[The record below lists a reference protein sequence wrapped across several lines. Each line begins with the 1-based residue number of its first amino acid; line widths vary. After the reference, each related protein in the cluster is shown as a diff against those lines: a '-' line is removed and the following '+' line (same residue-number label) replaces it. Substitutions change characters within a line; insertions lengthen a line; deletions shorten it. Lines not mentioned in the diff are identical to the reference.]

1 MFPTPPATFPLSSGN
16 GPGLRIKVCGMRT
29 DTNIREV
36 ANLGVDF
43 MGFIFYEKSPRYAV
57 PTLNPRTLDRL
68 PHSIL
73 KVGVFVDETTDIIRQ
88 RVVEYG
94 LDLVQ
99 LHGHESPAQCAE
111 LRAAGMLVIK
121 AFSVGK
127 EFDFVQTVP
136 YADCCNY
143 FLFDTKGP
151 ALGGNGTT
159 FDWQLLA
166 GYNLPVPYFL
176 AGGLDLAH
184 AHELQT
190 LRLPGLFGIDLNS
203 RFELAP
209 GEKDVAKLRQLFQRL
224 RPGSNISST

>member
-1 MFPTPPATFPLSSGN
+1 MFPTLPVTYPMSSST
-16 GPGLRIKVCGMRT
+16 PGLRIKVCGMRS
-29 DTNIREV
+29 DENIREV
-36 ANLGVDF
+36 AKLGVDF
-43 MGFIFYEKSPRYAV
+43 MGFIFYAKSPRYAA
-57 PTLNPRTLDRL
+57 PTLNVQTLDKL
-68 PHSIL
+68 PPSVL
-73 KVGVFVDETTDIIRQ
+73 KVGVFVDETTAVIRQ

-99 LHGHESPAQCAE
+99 LHGHESPEQCAE
-111 LRAAGMLVIK
+111 LRAVGLLIIK
-121 AFSVGK
+121 AFSVG
-127 EFDFVQTVP
+127 EAFDFAQVAP

-159 FDWQLLA
+159 FDWQLLER
-166 GYNLPVPYFL
+166 YPLSVPYFL

-184 AHELQT
+184 AQELQT

-209 GEKDVAKLRQLFQRL
+209 GEKDVGKLRQLFQRL
-224 RPGSNISST
+224 RPGSNISNA

>member
-1 MFPTPPATFPLSSGN
+1 MFPTPLATYPLSSVN
-16 GPGLRIKVCGMRT
+16 SPGLRIKVCGMRS
-29 DTNIREV
+29 DNNIWEV
-36 ANLGVDF
+36 AKLGVDF
-43 MGFIFYEKSPRYAV
+43 MGFIFYAKSPRYVV
-57 PTLNPRTLDRL
+57 PTLDVKMLAKL
-68 PHSIL
+68 PPSIL
-73 KVGVFVDETTDIIRQ
+73 KVGVFVNETTPVIQQ
-88 RVVEYG
+88 RVQEYG

-111 LRAAGMLVIK
+111 LRAAGILIIK
-121 AFSVGK
+121 AFSVGAD
-127 EFDFVQTVP
+127 FDFAQVAP
-136 YADCCNY
+136 YANCCNY

-166 GYNLPVPYFL
+166 EYPLSVPYFL

-184 AHELQT
+184 AQELQT

-209 GEKDVAKLRQLFQRL
+209 GEKDVGKLRQLFQKL
-224 RPGSNISST
+224 RPGSNISSV